1 MSSSNWKHSIFL
13 EKGSL
18 LTPQVGSNFPISRQV
33 FFPIV
38 GNLSFSCSSLSVCNV
53 NEKLFIQKD
62 QKETFTLPR
71 CFLPDFFSNTSES
84 LQVFLVDQMTQ
95 KFCLLFPLPVASQP
109 HHLPLFPEQQGLLAP
124 PQDGLSSPKNRVWEC
139 GTEAVAAFRGSVE
152 KPEQPL
158 SANLTLHQQQIKK

>member
-1 MSSSNWKHSIFL
+1 MASSNWKHSVFL

-38 GNLSFSCSSLSVCNV
+38 GNLSFSCFSLSVCNV

-62 QKETFTLPR
+62 QKETFTLPG
-71 CFLPDFFSNTSES
+71 CFLTDFFSNTSES
-84 LQVFLVDQMTQ
+84 LQVFLVNQMTQ
-95 KFCLLFPLPVASQP
+95 KFCLLFSLPVASQP
-109 HHLPLFPEQQGLLAP
+109 HHLPLFPEQQGLLAS
-124 PQDGLSSPKNRVWEC
+124 PQDGLSSPKKVWEC
-139 GTEAVAAFRGSVE
+139 GTEAVAALQWSVE

-158 SANLTLHQQQIKK
+158 SANFTLHQQQVKK